1 MCLVGGQAFIED
13 DRKRIAFESDDYM
26 LWDHVYRNDKN
37 SLVSVVL
44 VVL

>member
-26 LWDHVYRNDKN
+26 LWDHVYRNYKN